1 MKTTRTYSPYA
12 LEAAR
17 ILGTEV
23 ARARRERR
31 WTLRDLAARAGI
43 TPTTLSK
50 VERGDP
56 TVGLGTAFEV
66 AALVGVPLFGAE
78 PNSLAEVAR
87 RSEERLALLPRR
99 VREPKGPVKDDF

>member
-1 MKTTRTYSPYA
+1 MKKTRTYSPYA

-31 WTLRDLAARAGI
+31 WTHKDLAARAGI
-43 TPTTLSK
+43 TPPTLRK
-50 VERGDP
+50 VESGDP

-66 AALVGVPLFGAE
+66 AALVGVRLFDVDANGL
-78 PNSLAEVAR
+78 SEVAT
-87 RSEERLALLPRR
+87 RSNDRLALLPQR
-99 VREPKGPVKDDF
+99 VRKSEGAVKDDF